1 MRVLVVNAFGNSSKG
16 KKDALAFKLMVQKA
30 FDALNLHIHIAFRKP
45 DQLADYI
52 FEEDTQFNDPASVKL
67 FDRLDFIFIGGH
79 PSLTPWSPSISQ
91 VFTLMRMCYLTNKC
105 IFATSFACHMLV
117 HICLK

>member
-52 FEEDTQFNDPASVKL
+52 FTMMSTYD
-67 FDRLDFIFIGGH
+67 
-79 PSLTPWSPSISQ
+79 
-91 VFTLMRMCYLTNKC
+91 
-105 IFATSFACHMLV
+105 
-117 HICLK
+117 